1 MADAMTTEPASPPQQ
16 KKRGAPEE
24 EKLSLEAIREVVRS
38 EVRENL
44 QKSWS
49 WCRVDKTMLITTY
62 PLGMEDLGV
71 PRNLLEGAADGVRVL
86 VGLYPHRGQQ
96 EMAAHPADVLN
107 LQSGASEQVPRQT
120 RGEAEATHVFRA
132 RRALLPFLEEEA
144 RSATQQALQELDA
157 WAAEYWGTEE
167 VVETV
172 DDGGDANA
180 MGRPEPGGPLQ
191 LQPGRPEL
199 QPPLP
204 PQTEGEARTTVRA
217 QSPAAALPVPAHL
230 TRMTRDGLRRFA

>member
-1 MADAMTTEPASPPQQ
+1 
-16 KKRGAPEE
+16 
-24 EKLSLEAIREVVRS
+24 
-38 EVRENL
+38 
-44 QKSWS
+44 
-49 WCRVDKTMLITTY
+49 MLITTY

-132 RRALLPFLEEEA
+132 RRRLRALLPFLEEEA
-144 RSATQQALQELDA
+144 RSATQQALQKLDA

-172 DDGGDANA
+172 DDGGEANA

-191 LQPGRPEL
+191 PQPGRPEL

-230 TRMTRDGLRRFA
+230 TSMTRDGLRRFA